1 MVSTI
6 IVRSLFTMSLSLDVD
21 YFGSCFLSGSLFC
34 RENMRNETNQRA
46 EISYNSCRY
55 RLLQRGTNI
64 ICVYNMLGGF
74 LGSQSL
80 AFNEYLKGSLALS
93 YFN

>member
-6 IVRSLFTMSLSLDVD
+6 IVRSLFTMSLSLDVY

-34 RENMRNETNQRA
+34 RENMRNETNERA
-46 EISYNSCRY
+46 EISYHSCRY

-64 ICVYNMLGGF
+64 YVCKISCAGSWVLGIML
-74 LGSQSL
+74 
-80 AFNEYLKGSLALS
+80 K
-93 YFN
+93 